1 MAHQGYKVMDS
12 DMHLIQPHDLW
23 QRYIDPAFK
32 SIAPI
37 GANVVP
43 RDGRVYVAGKN
54 PADTPRKWGKYI
66 AQHVVPQKQDYELAD
81 TRGYDNVSQLDAM
94 DKEGIDVAVLFPP
107 GGCSYLVSTARKR
120 REKVV
125 SSRLLQTLSRAPTTT
140 GSTIFARWIA
150 GA

>member
-1 MAHQGYKVMDS
+1 MAFSISTDPRRRKEIIMAHQGYKVMDS
-12 DMHLIQPHDLW
+12 DMHLIEPHDLW

-94 DKEGIDVAVLFPP
+94 DKEGIDVAVLFPSRGLFVLGIDSTETAGE
-107 GGCSYLVSTARKR
+107 GGIEPA
-120 REKVV
+120 
-125 SSRLLQTLSRAPTTT
+125 
-140 GSTIFARWIA
+140 FA
-150 GA
+150 